1 MRIYLDTNILIFFLF
16 QPDDLSPDVSNL
28 LLDYTNILLTS
39 TVCVDELIH
48 LCQIG
53 KINYGGKKNVVSAR
67 DIVTTI
73 EDANINIATVSK
85 KHLQQVAVL
94 PMYKKHRDP
103 NDRLIIAQALS
114 DRTALISS
122 DQKFSLYERDGLE
135 LIFNKR

>member
-1 MRIYLDTNILIFFLF
+1 M
-16 QPDDLSPDVSNL
+16 
-28 LLDYTNILLTS
+28 
-39 TVCVDELIH
+39 
-48 LCQIG
+48 
-53 KINYGGKKNVVSAR
+53 
-67 DIVTTI
+67 
-73 EDANINIATVSK
+73 NIATVSK

-94 PMYKKHRDP
+94 PMYEKHRDP